1 LISFY
6 LSNSHFSSTRP
17 TPATTPVKTPFQV
30 NLTETVTVDIHQ
42 ERVPSPPA
50 DLVAK
55 LSDTLKAAKE
65 VSVVDSKPQAQ
76 SYGTSTDESKPQLEQ
91 ASDPPKSETVNQAD
105 ISTLAIESREVSP
118 GFERS
123 KSRKLKK
130 NQKKSIPKLD
140 TTDSGMNAAGSAAG
154 AITPTSTDT
163 SDYKS
168 ANTSFSHQSS
178 RNTSFTSTKSDN
190 SLSAMDKLI
199 QEKDDTST
207 SLFKQ
212 NRVVTPTDTARHS
225 KSCSS
230 SSSSSIET
238 PKPRKSQKQRRL
250 SYSKDQSLTL
260 ELINN
265 SHTKTKLKSTKLDG
279 EKLGAGNL
287 KSGTDTIDSETH
299 KKVEALMSSLEDPE
313 QWPALGSAKASLS
326 NIADGKPPA
335 IPTLQPMNERIAA
348 VVQKNS
354 NVIIPAVPL
363 NMIPRR
369 RNS

>member
-1 LISFY
+1 LVCFY

-17 TPATTPVKTPFQV
+17 TPATTPVKSPFQV

-42 ERVPSPPA
+42 ERVSSPPA

-55 LSDTLKAAKE
+55 LGDTLKAATE

-76 SYGTSTDESKPQLEQ
+76 SHGTSTDESKPQFEH
-91 ASDPPKSETVNQAD
+91 ASDPPKSGTINQVD
-105 ISTLAIESREVSP
+105 ISTLAIESLEVSP
-118 GFERS
+118 VFEERS

-130 NQKKSIPKLD
+130 NKKKSIPKLD
-140 TTDSGMNAAGSAAG
+140 TTDSCMNAAGSAAG
-154 AITPTSTDT
+154 TVTPT

-178 RNTSFTSTKSDN
+178 RNTSFTSTKSDI
-190 SLSAMDKLI
+190 SLSAMDKPI
-199 QEKDDTST
+199 QEKVDTSPG
-207 SLFKQ
+207 LLKE
-212 NRVVTPTDTARHS
+212 NRIATPTDTARHS

-230 SSSSSIET
+230 SSSSSLET
-238 PKPRKSQKQRRL
+238 PKPHKSQKQRRL
-250 SYSKDQSLTL
+250 SYSKDQSYTL
-260 ELINN
+260 ELIKN
-265 SHTKTKLKSTKLDG
+265 SHTKTNIKSTKLDG
-279 EKLGAGNL
+279 EKLGAGDL
-287 KSGTDTIDSETH
+287 RSGTDTIVWETH

-313 QWPALGSAKASLS
+313 QWPALGSAKTSLS

-348 VVQKNS
+348 GVQKNS